1 MIIKVIILLIFT
13 WALYLRIKKEFAVIY
28 QKSARDYSNF
38 QNDYNGLI
46 QEDIRQKKESSIL
59 EKELH
64 DTIAL
69 YDITKQICKSLEKE
83 RVFELFSSHINS
95 YIKVQDC
102 KFIQAEDDLSKYEGY
117 SIMPLKLGNKNIGHL
132 GVSGV
137 SDEDKDKFNI
147 LGQQFLLGFKRAYFY
162 EKIQELAI
170 TDTLTQ
176 AFSRKYCFER
186 LQEELERSRKMKYQ
200 FSLLMVDIDNFKDIN
215 DHYGHLVGDAIL
227 REISKAIRDNSRQI
241 DLVGR
246 YGGEEF
252 LIILTETD
260 SSKAKFAAERIREA
274 VRNKR
279 VNVYD
284 EAINVSISVG
294 ISTFRNDAKDAK
306 TMIDRA
312 DKALYRAKDSGRDK
326 VCVYDDSCV

>member
-1 MIIKVIILLIFT
+1 MLT
-13 WALYLRIKKEFAVIY
+13 WWLCRWVKSKLAAIY
-28 QKSARDYSNF
+28 NKAAKDYSNF
-38 QNDYNGLI
+38 QDDYGALI
-46 QEDIRQKKESSIL
+46 QEDIRQKKANSVL
-59 EKELH
+59 EKALH

-83 RVFELFSSHINS
+83 RVFDLFSSHINS
-95 YIKVQDC
+95 YINVQDC
-102 KFIQAEDDLSKYEGY
+102 KFLQADADLSKYSGY
-117 SIMPLKLGNKNIGHL
+117 LIMPLRLGKNNMGYLCAGGIQ
-132 GVSGV
+132 
-137 SDEDKDKFNI
+137 DEDKDKFNI

-186 LQEELERSRKMKYQ
+186 LQEELERSKKMNYQ

-227 REISKAIRDNSRQI
+227 REISKVIRDNSRQI

-260 SSKAKFAAERIREA
+260 SQKAKFAAERIREA

-284 EAINVSISVG
+284 EAISVTISVG
-294 ISTFRNDAKDAK
+294 ISTFRNDAEDAK

-312 DKALYRAKDSGRDK
+312 DMALYKAKDSGRDK
-326 VCVYDDSCV
+326 VCVYNGSCV